1 MTDDRGQSAPQEEL
15 HMKWHELTSDDLA
28 AAREKA
34 QGVAMIPIGSLERHG
49 PHLPLG
55 CDTLGATAV
64 AERVAA
70 IEPVV
75 VLPTM
80 PYTFVP
86 QCKFQPGAINV
97 RGDIL
102 MSHLAAVCGEIY
114 RNGFDKIV
122 LMHAHGG
129 NVPMSQSILQHVLE
143 EEKPW
148 AVYSIPPLA
157 GTRDVIREL
166 IESEHYGHAGEVETS
181 VALALFPDLCHMD
194 RVAGKTWAPNTQL
207 DVSPANSPIDWIATW
222 PEMTVGQP
230 GKATREKGERI
241 VEAWV
246 NGIVEALRKI
256 KRDETVPSHL
266 RRLRSASRD
275 RPA

>member
-1 MTDDRGQSAPQEEL
+1 MR
-15 HMKWHELTSDDLA
+15 WHELTSDDLA
-28 AAREKA
+28 AACEEA
-34 QGVAMIPIGSLERHG
+34 AGVAMIPVGSLERHG

-55 CDTLGATAV
+55 CDTLAATAI
-64 AERVAA
+64 AERVEAV
-70 IEPVV
+70 EPVV

-86 QCKFQPGAINV
+86 QCKFQPGAVHV

-102 MSHLAAVCGEIY
+102 MSHLSAVCDEVY

-129 NVPMSQSILQHVLE
+129 NIPMSQSILQHTLE

-148 AVYSIPPLA
+148 ALYSLPPLA
-157 GTRDVIREL
+157 GAGDVIREL
-166 IESEHYGHAGEVETS
+166 MQTEHFGHAGELETS

-194 RVAGKTWAPNTQL
+194 RVADREWPPNKEL
-207 DVSPANSPIDWIATW
+207 DVSPAATPIDWIATW
-222 PEMTVGQP
+222 PEMTVGRP
-230 GKATREKGERI
+230 DRATRQKGERI

-246 NGIVEALRKI
+246 SAVVEALRKI
-256 KRDETVPSHL
+256 KRDRVLPEHL
-266 RRLRSASRD
+266 GRLRKAGKE
-275 RPA
+275 AEAAQGL